1 MGKTWYYVIQTTQ
14 MVILKG
20 RTAIRF
26 DDGFYATKQNII
38 LLFCIYRDKNR
49 CFPNN
54 ILFLVYFYQTYD
66 YIYDKLVPKNI
77 KNY

>member
-20 RTAIRF
+20 RTVIRF
-26 DDGFYATKQNII
+26 DGDFCATKQNII
-38 LLFCIYRDKNR
+38 LLFYLFQDLKQD
-49 CFPNN
+49 FPNN
-54 ILFLVYFYQTYD
+54 ILFLCLFFQTHD

-77 KNY
+77 IIS

>member
-26 DDGFYATKQNII
+26 DGVFYAMKQNII

-49 CFPNN
+49 EFPNN
-54 ILFLVYFYQTYD
+54 ILFLF
-66 YIYDKLVPKNI
+66 LFC
-77 KNY
+77 